1 MYSVDE
7 RDRVIEIR
15 TVPQSSAGAPSP
27 IILSDEHRL
36 LLAYI
41 VQDRP
46 DASLD
51 SIVGN
56 EGEDFAVIEFE
67 RFRSFMFGAPND
79 EVFEGHPLAGRGLCP
94 YACFQIESSS
104 WIRQLEQMNSV
115 HSRHDP
121 TRFARYNHYI
131 FAFHDSTFEC
141 VAESFTVIE
150 HSGTL
155 ESLIAVM
162 QRRFPR

>member
-7 RDRVIEIR
+7 RDKVIEIR
-15 TVPQSSAGAPSP
+15 SVPQSSAGAPSP

-36 LLAYI
+36 LLAYMI
-41 VQDRP
+41 QDRA
-46 DASLD
+46 DASLE
-51 SIVGN
+51 SIVDK

-67 RFRSFMFGAPND
+67 RYRSYMFGAPND
-79 EVFEGHPLAGRGLCP
+79 EAFEGHPLASRGLCP

-104 WIRQLEQMNSV
+104 WIRQLEHMNSV
-115 HSRHDP
+115 HWRHDP
-121 TRFARYNHYI
+121 TRFARYKHYV

-141 VAESFTVIE
+141 VAESFTVTE
-150 HSGTL
+150 HCGTM

-162 QRRFPR
+162 QRRLQD